1 MGGIT
6 PLSFFFFFF
15 WYSLLIL
22 PSEVISLELLHSSVE
37 VFSLSGVPLFVGTP
51 FCIFL
56 FIDYPTGWIR
66 VIFNNP
72 TESKLWITVVW
83 SPNFKLCV
91 CLNIFYLII
100 YVISSCSNSMCP
112 KLHPTSLI
120 HKTSNTDQ
128 NTKKIQVILLLPL
141 KFYSFMCLSKEIRR
155 EMSID
160 IREIWW
166 NSEKN
171 SQRGI
176 SFIEC
181 DILNFHG
188 KSPASK
194 RKRCGQSSFKG
205 ILVLICARLYATD
218 FFELEIPCTFLIS
231 GSD

>member
-22 PSEVISLELLHSSVE
+22 PSEVISLELLDSSVQ
-37 VFSLSGVPLFVGTP
+37 VFDPLFVGTP

-56 FIDYPTGWIR
+56 FKDYPTGWIR

-72 TESKLWITVVW
+72 TESKLWITVAW

-112 KLHPTSLI
+112 KLHPISLI
-120 HKTSNTDQ
+120 HKASNTDQ

-166 NSEKN
+166 KFREK
-171 SQRGI
+171 
-176 SFIEC
+176 
-181 DILNFHG
+181 L
-188 KSPASK
+188 P
-194 RKRCGQSSFKG
+194 KG
-205 ILVLICARLYATD
+205 D
-218 FFELEIPCTFLIS
+218 FFYRMWYFELS
-231 GSD
+231 W